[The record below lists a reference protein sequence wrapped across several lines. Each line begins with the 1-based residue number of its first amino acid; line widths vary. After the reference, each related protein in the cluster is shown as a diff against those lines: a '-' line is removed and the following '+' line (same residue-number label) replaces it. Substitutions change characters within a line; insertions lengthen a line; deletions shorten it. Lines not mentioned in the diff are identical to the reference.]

1 MTIKFICISCGQIF
15 EKEID
20 TDLAEILTEVD
31 NGELLFS
38 SCCKGENGTKDC
50 I

>member
-1 MTIKFICISCGQIF
+1 MKFRCINCGKIF
-15 EKEID
+15 DKEVD
-20 TDLAEILTEVD
+20 PDLVEILTEVD